1 MLHDD
6 ISDTIL
12 YHIISHDAIF
22 QLVRGQYSCGMGM
35 CVVLYARVG
44 KGGANK
50 SLGLTLA

>member
-1 MLHDD
+1 MLHHD

-12 YHIISHDAIF
+12 HHIISHDAIF
-22 QLVRGQYSCGMGM
+22 QFGWVGIAVVWGR
-35 CVVLYARVG
+35 VVLYARVG